1 MKIINLPQLRQT
13 YNFDCGA
20 KALQSILF
28 YYGIDVREDKIM
40 KIAKTNK
47 NGTSI
52 QGIGKVIKKYGL
64 KMKASKMNIDILK
77 NYINDKTPVLIA
89 LQAWSN
95 KKRIDWSNN
104 WSDGH
109 WVVVIGYTKEKII
122 FEDPSSIYKTYLKY
136 NELLERWHDIDTNG
150 KKYLNLGIA
159 VYGDKPSFKIDKL
172 VHMN

>member
-20 KALQSILF
+20 KALQSILS
-28 YYGIDVREDKIM
+28 YYGIEVREDEII

-52 QGIGKVIKKYGL
+52 QGIKKVVNKYGL
-64 KMKASKMNIDILK
+64 KMKANKMNIDTLK
-77 NYINDKTPVLIA
+77 NYINDRVPILIA
-89 LQAWSN
+89 IQAWTN
-95 KKRIDWSNN
+95 KQKINWSDN

-109 WVVVIGYTKEKII
+109 WVVVIGYIKEKII
-122 FEDPSSIYKTYLKY
+122 FEDPSSIYKTYLKQ

-150 KKYLNLGIA
+150 KKYLNFGIA
-159 VYGDKPSFKIDKL
+159 IFGEKPVFKRDRII
-172 VHMN
+172 HMG